1 MNNLIALTHSFYMPV
16 QAFASD
22 ASAKQ
27 KLIEHGIHLS

>member
-1 MNNLIALTHSFYMPV
+1 MNNLVALPHPSYMPAL
-16 QAFASD
+16 AFASV